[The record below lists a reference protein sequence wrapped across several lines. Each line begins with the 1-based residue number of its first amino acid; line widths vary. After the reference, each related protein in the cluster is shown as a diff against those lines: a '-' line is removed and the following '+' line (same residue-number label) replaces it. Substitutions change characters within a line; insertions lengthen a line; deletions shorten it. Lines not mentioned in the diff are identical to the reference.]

1 MAFDRLNEWLKKTVQ
16 GSDKAPVAPSAPPT
30 TPHKIPA
37 QKPPRPAPRSFATQR
52 IHAPTP
58 RAQAPVP
65 HVTPQTAVAPTSHHA
80 SGVLRCI
87 PLGGLNEVG
96 KNCMVVEYGKD
107 AFMID
112 LGFQFPEENMP
123 GVDYVIPDVS
133 YLLNRPPLKG
143 IVLTHGH
150 MDHIGGI
157 AYLIEKLKFPPIY
170 GTSLTLGILKRHL
183 GEFGLGQRVKLHTI
197 DPKNHLKLG
206 VFDISFFRVNHSI
219 PDAVGIVAR
228 TPVGSIVHTGDF
240 KFDMTPADA
249 DRPADFAKIA
259 SLSTQNILMLFSDST
274 NAMET
279 GHTVSEKKVGD
290 VLDDIIK
297 TAEGR
302 VVIAAFASLVGRI
315 QQIIKSARRYNRKVF
330 VTGRSMLQNIDIAV
344 ELGFLKIPPATVF
357 PVEKAKQYKDN
368 QILILTTGSQG
379 EDISSLTRMSKN
391 DHAHISIKKGDTVV
405 LSSSPIIGNE
415 KAIVGVINNLC
426 RLGAHVISNHLMDV
440 HVSGHAKQE
449 DLKMM
454 LNFVKPKYFVPV
466 HGELYMRMAHKELAL
481 ATGMT
486 ESQIFLVDNGE
497 VLEANNRGIV
507 RKTPEKVP
515 AADIVVDGRGVVDI
529 GTKIMLER
537 QVMAENGVLIAL
549 VKVDAKTHAII
560 GEPEIV
566 YRGFMYLQESQ
577 KLAAEI
583 KKVVVDSYATIR
595 KKDSAAK
602 QEDVRHYI
610 RAQVEKFVRKALN
623 RNPLVLPIFVQL

>member
-1 MAFDRLNEWLKKTVQ
+1 MAFDKLNEWLKKTVQ
-16 GSDKAPVAPSAPPT
+16 SPDKAPVKQSAPLPQT
-30 TPHKIPA
+30 SARPHV
-37 QKPPRPAPRSFATQR
+37 RPAPVQQQKPQRTNTRPFGTQR
-52 IHAPTP
+52 IQPS
-58 RAQAPVP
+58 QAPVI
-65 HVTPQTAVAPTSHHA
+65 HHA
-80 SGVLRCI
+80 GTGVLRCI

-107 AFMID
+107 AFVID
-112 LGFQFPEENMP
+112 MGFQFPEENMP
-123 GVDYVIPDVS
+123 GVDYVIPDIS
-133 YLLNRPPLKG
+133 YLLKRPPIKG

-170 GTSLTLGILKRHL
+170 GTPLTLGIVKKHL
-183 GEFGLGQRVKLHTI
+183 EEFGLVQRVKMHTI

-206 VFDISFFRVNHSI
+206 IFDISFFRVNHSI

-228 TPVGSIVHTGDF
+228 TPVGTIVHTGDF

-259 SLSTQNILMLFSDST
+259 NLSTQNVLMLFSDST
-274 NAMET
+274 NATEP

-290 VLDDIIK
+290 VLDDIVK
-297 TAEGR
+297 TTEGR
-302 VVIAAFASLVGRI
+302 VIIAAFASLVGRI

-330 VTGRSMLQNIDIAV
+330 ISGRSMLQNIDIAV

-368 QILILTTGSQG
+368 QVLILTTGSQG

-415 KAIVGVINNLC
+415 KAIVGVVNNLC
-426 RLGAHVISNHLMDV
+426 RLGARVISNHIMDV

-454 LNFVKPKYFVPV
+454 LNFVKPKYFIPV

-481 ATGMT
+481 STGIP
-486 ESQIFLVDNGE
+486 ESNVLLVDNGE
-497 VLEANNRGIV
+497 VIEANNRGVV
-507 RKTPEKVP
+507 RKLQEKVP
-515 AADIVVDGRGVVDI
+515 VANVVVDGRGVADI

-537 QVMAENGVLIAL
+537 QVMAENGVLIIMT
-549 VKVDAKTHAII
+549 KTDAKTRALV
-560 GEPEIV
+560 GDPEIV

-583 KKVVVDSYATIR
+583 RKTVVEAYTTIR
-595 KKDSAAK
+595 KKDAAAK
-602 QEDVRHYI
+602 SEDVRHYV

-623 RNPLVLPIFVQL
+623 RNPLVLPIFVQV